1 MATDKITRRLAAIV
15 VADVVGYTR
24 LMERDEAGTHARVK
38 ALREQLIDPKI
49 AEYGGRIVHTA
60 GDGMLLEF
68 TSASSA
74 LRYSIDVQREM
85 DRRSRDCAPDAR
97 IDFRIGINLGD
108 IIVDG
113 DEIAGDGVNVAARL
127 ETLAEPGGICLS
139 ASVREQSHDD
149 LGVRYVDIGE
159 QHVKNLERPI
169 RVFRI
174 ALESDRVAPRPRVA
188 MPAGPPALSV
198 TVAPFIAPE
207 GDFRASEFAQA
218 LTRALA
224 ARLGRGGSYAEWGL
238 RAHVVTRRRPDA
250 ARGGAVALRDS
261 GHRSN
266 ARYVLEGDVADSGYA
281 YAVGLQLIEAG
292 TDAQVWSERDM
303 LQPSDLAS
311 ESAARLRKLSRRVR
325 TALISAETLRVMAKP
340 SPGASAM
347 ELLLRARGTFLD
359 ETSLE
364 KTLEARMLVEQA
376 LGLEPNL
383 PAALLARAMIA
394 EEERDIDP
402 NPDWARLAREMEQC
416 TERAVKLDPT
426 DPMQWAWRA
435 IALNFLG
442 RWVAALEANATASKL
457 DPSDPRFHVDRA
469 WFMIHLGRP
478 AEALP
483 LIEHVLGLDPAFG
496 WAPMSAACKAH
507 LLLGDAEAAVA
518 AGEKASG
525 TLDSMHIRSLL
536 AAAYANGGDQA
547 RAAAVGGEVLR
558 SKPWY
563 TIAQVRAS
571 EEPAHPEYLKLA
583 QPFWYEGLRKAGIPE
598 R

>member
-1 MATDKITRRLAAIV
+1 MAIDKITRRLAAIV

-24 LMERDEAGTHARVK
+24 LMERDEAGTHARVR
-38 ALREQLIDPKI
+38 ALREQLIDPKV
-49 AEYGGRIVHTA
+49 AEYGGRVVHTA

-68 TSASSA
+68 ASASSA

-85 DRRSRDCAPDAR
+85 DRRSRDSPPDVR

-113 DEIAGDGVNVAARL
+113 DDIAGDGVNVAARL

-174 ALESDRVAPRPRVA
+174 ALESVGAVPRSRVTI
-188 MPAGPPALSV
+188 PAGPPALSV
-198 TVAPFIAPE
+198 LVAPFVAPQ

-218 LTRALA
+218 LTRDLA

-238 RAHVVTRRRPDA
+238 RAHVVTRRRTNA
-250 ARGGAVALRDS
+250 AGSGAAEY
-261 GHRSN
+261 RSS

-281 YAVGLQLIEAG
+281 YAVSLQLVDAG

-311 ESAARLRKLSRRVR
+311 ESAARLRKLSQRAR
-325 TALISAETLRVMAKP
+325 TALISAETRRVMAEP
-340 SPGASAM
+340 SPGTSAM
-347 ELLLRARGTFLD
+347 ELLLRARGTFVD

-364 KTLEARMLVEQA
+364 KTVEARTLVEQA
-376 LGLEPNL
+376 LGVEPNL

-394 EEERDIDP
+394 EEEWDIDP
-402 NPDWARLAREMEQC
+402 SPDYGRLAREMERC
-416 TERAVKLDPT
+416 TGRAVRLDPT
-426 DPMQWAWRA
+426 DPVQWAWRA
-435 IALNFLG
+435 IALILLG

-457 DPSDPRFHVDRA
+457 DPHDPRFQVDRA

-478 AEALP
+478 AEALL
-483 LIEHVLGLDPAFG
+483 LIEHALGLDPAFV
-496 WAPMSAACKAH
+496 WWPMSAACKAH
-507 LLLGDAEAAVA
+507 LLLGDAEAAIA
-518 AGEKASG
+518 AGERASG
-525 TLDSMHIRSLL
+525 MMNSTHIRSLL
-536 AAAYANGGDQA
+536 AAAYANGGDQD
-547 RAAAVGGEVLR
+547 RAAAALADVLHR
-558 SKPWY
+558 KPWY

-583 QPFWYEGLRKAGIPE
+583 EAFWYEGLRKAGIPE